1 MTNWVQKNPFKY
13 PTFGVR
19 TCKDQLPA
27 MFLRNEVWYIGYPKN
42 TDDELWHTAQSVP
55 IYAARVDIAYPKLL
69 VRYEHQEIRDVALDE
84 CRMQR

>member
-1 MTNWVQKNPFKY
+1 
-13 PTFGVR
+13 
-19 TCKDQLPA
+19 
-27 MFLRNEVWYIGYPKN
+27 VWYIGYPKN

-84 CRMQR
+84 CRLQR